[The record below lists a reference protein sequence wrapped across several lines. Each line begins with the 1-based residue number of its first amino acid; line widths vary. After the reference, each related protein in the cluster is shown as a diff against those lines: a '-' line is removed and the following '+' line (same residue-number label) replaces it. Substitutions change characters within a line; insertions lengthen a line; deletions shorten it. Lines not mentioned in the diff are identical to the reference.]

1 MERSFVIIKPDG
13 TVRRRIG
20 ALVIKALL
28 ERGYRVRAFKEMR
41 VTRRLAEMHY
51 AVHSE
56 KPFFSWLVDFITSA
70 PVLVLIFQA
79 ENVIQGI
86 RDALGST
93 FVQKAEPSTLRGKYG
108 IWAGVNIAHAS
119 DASETASEEIRLWTS
134 EGGVVESDDAG
145 SNALDYIER
154 YAVGDTDFTMEI
166 RSIVRDA
173 IEERDTSETI
183 LESLTDLLRKDANG
197 IENQEIEAL
206 ARVIHEFVLEE
217 IEKQ

>member
-1 MERSFVIIKPDG
+1 
-13 TVRRRIG
+13 
-20 ALVIKALL
+20 
-28 ERGYRVRAFKEMR
+28 
-41 VTRRLAEMHY
+41 MHY
-51 AVHSE
+51 AVHNQ

-70 PVLVLIFQA
+70 PVLVMIFEA

-86 RDALGST
+86 RDALGAT

-119 DASETASEEIRLWTS
+119 DASETASDEIRLWTG
-134 EGGVVESDDAG
+134 EGGVVKSDDAG
-145 SNALDYIER
+145 SDALDYIEQ
-154 YAVGDTDFTMEI
+154 YVKGETDFTMEI
-166 RSIVRDA
+166 RGIVRDA
-173 IEERDTSETI
+173 IEGLDKSETV
-183 LESLTDLLRKDANG
+183 LESLANLLGKDAQG